1 MRIDIVQ
8 ELTGR
13 FVRIKVEEDS
23 GHFGTEMLKYN
34 DVEGIIGAQIHNVDS
49 EPRFMYP
56 VGDMIS
62 VSELFEKKVFTSQ
75 ELLRLIRQVI
85 DILNRCA
92 DYFLEERNLLLRSD
106 HMFYDEEKKELKVIY
121 LDGFDSDV
129 ADGIS
134 KLLENFMDTMNHHD
148 RELVFL
154 VYGMHRITR
163 DNHFNL
169 KKLLDFITE
178 SRQEETAQ
186 EWETQKQVVQRQ
198 AERKQIVEKG
208 RLDNE
213 EAISEVSENSREE
226 WIKNRGKCLLFL
238 VAGIFVAAVV
248 IKLGLLAKPVTG
260 EIDTKKVVVFVL
272 ALVMAE
278 GYLLGKERAGGKK
291 KKKDL
296 KKNRGPKGTTDVDK
310 TVMLAAADSD
320 ETVVLEKRSHAMWYL
335 NLVPDDWQREE
346 IKVRNSPF
354 FIGKNPAKADGIIGD
369 GEISRIHAKIVME
382 EEGVFLIDQDSTNGT
397 FLNEKQLIPWERCRI
412 KNGDM
417 IGISSI
423 YYKAEL
429 YQ

>member
-13 FVRIKVEEDS
+13 FVRIRMEEN
-23 GHFGTEMLKYN
+23 GGCFGTEMLKYN
-34 DVEGIIGAQIHNVDS
+34 DVEGIIGAEIHNVDR
-49 EPRFMYP
+49 EPQFMYP

-62 VSELFEKKVFTSQ
+62 VSELFEKRVFTAP
-75 ELLRLIRQVI
+75 ELLCLIRQVM
-85 DILNRCA
+85 DILNRSA
-92 DYFLEERNLLLRSD
+92 DYFLEGRNLLLRSD
-106 HMFYDEEKKELKVIY
+106 YMFYDEEKKQLKMIY

-134 KLLENFMDTMNHHD
+134 KLLENFMNTMNHRD
-148 RELVFL
+148 RDLVFL
-154 VYGMHRITR
+154 VYGMHGISR
-163 DNHFNL
+163 DSHFNL
-169 KKLLDFITE
+169 KKLSDFITE
-178 SRQEETAQ
+178 SGQEKIAQ
-186 EWETQKQVVQRQ
+186 KRVPQKHMVQRQ
-198 AERKQIVEKG
+198 AERKQIVEKKKP
-208 RLDNE
+208 DKK
-213 EAISEVSENSREE
+213 EV
-226 WIKNRGKCLLFL
+226 IPGKRILFL

-248 IKLGLLAKPVTG
+248 IKSGLLVKPVTG
-260 EIDTKKVVVFVL
+260 EIDTKKAVVFVL

-278 GYLLGKERAGGKK
+278 GYLLGKERAGGKEK
-291 KKKDL
+291 EKNL
-296 KKNRGPKGTTDVDK
+296 RRNRGIKGTTDVDK
-310 TVMLAAADSD
+310 TVVLAAVDSD
-320 ETVVLEKRSHAMWYL
+320 ETVVLEKQSHAMWYL

-397 FLNEKQLIPWERCRI
+397 FLNEKQLVPWERCRI
-412 KNGDM
+412 ENGDM

-423 YYKAEL
+423 YYRAEL

>member
-13 FVRIKVEEDS
+13 FVRIRMEEN
-23 GHFGTEMLKYN
+23 GGCFGTEMLKYN
-34 DVEGIIGAQIHNVDS
+34 DVEGIIGAEIHNVDR
-49 EPRFMYP
+49 EPQFMYP

-62 VSELFEKKVFTSQ
+62 VSELFEKRVFTAP
-75 ELLRLIRQVI
+75 ELLCLIRQVM
-85 DILNRCA
+85 DILNRSA
-92 DYFLEERNLLLRSD
+92 DYFLEGRNLLLRSD
-106 HMFYDEEKKELKVIY
+106 YMFYDEEKKQLKMIY

-134 KLLENFMDTMNHHD
+134 KLLENFMNTMNHRD
-148 RELVFL
+148 RDLVFL
-154 VYGMHRITR
+154 VYGMHGISR
-163 DNHFNL
+163 DSHFNL
-169 KKLLDFITE
+169 KKLSDFITE
-178 SRQEETAQ
+178 SGQEKIAQ
-186 EWETQKQVVQRQ
+186 KRVPQKHMVQRQ
-198 AERKQIVEKG
+198 AERKQIVEKKKP
-208 RLDNE
+208 DKK
-213 EAISEVSENSREE
+213 EV
-226 WIKNRGKCLLFL
+226 IPGKRILFL

-248 IKLGLLAKPVTG
+248 IKSGLLVKPVTG
-260 EIDTKKVVVFVL
+260 EIDTKKAVVFVL

-278 GYLLGKERAGGKK
+278 GYLLGKERAGGKEK
-291 KKKDL
+291 EKNL
-296 KKNRGPKGTTDVDK
+296 GRNRGIKGTTDVDK
-310 TVMLAAADSD
+310 TVVLAAVDSD
-320 ETVVLEKRSHAMWYL
+320 ETVVLEKQSHAMWYL

-397 FLNEKQLIPWERCRI
+397 FLNEKQLVPWERCRI
-412 KNGDM
+412 ENGDM

-423 YYKAEL
+423 YYRAEL